1 MNADVFAHFIRLHF
15 NYCKDIGAFPQE
27 FKNTNILTVHK
38 KKEKSGKTN
47 YRPASILPN
56 LYKRKTNL
64 QSTA

>member
-47 YRPASILPN
+47 
-56 LYKRKTNL
+56 
-64 QSTA
+64 